1 MNHPI
6 RIHPDHPRYF
16 EFRGKPLVLICAT
29 EHYGSVLN
37 RRFVF
42 ERYLHEHAD
51 KNQTFT
57 RLFLLFRE
65 LQSPVNP
72 YSPCK
77 PESPD
82 FVAPWP
88 RTKSGKA
95 LDGEPQYDLSRWNE
109 EYFERLHRFFAM
121 ASDLGIVIEATIFS
135 NSYDDHIYALNPLH
149 PANNIQGVGASSY
162 VRYNTLLDES
172 LWNKQQEFVRKIVS
186 ELNRYDNFYFE
197 ICNEPG
203 TMAVQEVAAAQIDEW
218 QAAVGKLIREAEAEL
233 PNKHLVFGGQA
244 FTNPPFH
251 QETSESFIDPLFDSV
266 TIHPLPDTSFN
277 GRVYDMGAFMSKQ
290 LHLEEFKAFTLA
302 AAAVLKPC
310 VHDEDNIASCYR
322 DTVGWTIHRKRAW
335 TAVMCGAHYDVIDFS
350 IVVHAEA
357 GTEESRRELRS
368 WLKHLSN
375 FIHSMD
381 VPRTKPLGDWLLEKP
396 VGALECTLAVE
407 GEDYAVYL
415 ADPREVTDA
424 ESGSPISGA
433 IRFAVPAGEYFVTTF
448 SPVSGSASPALRIAG
463 GQETTLELV
472 PFRHDVVVRISRTS
486 PRYSA

>member
-42 ERYLHEHAD
+42 ERYLQEHAD
-51 KNQTFT
+51 KKQTLT

-65 LQSPVNP
+65 LQSHCNP

-88 RTKSGKA
+88 RTGPGKA

-109 EYFERLHRFFAM
+109 EYFERLHRFFSM
-121 ASDLGIVIEATIFS
+121 ASELGIVIEATIFS
-135 NSYDDHIYALNPLH
+135 NSYGDHIYALNPLH
-149 PANNIQGVGASSY
+149 PANNIQGVGVSSY
-162 VRYNTLLDES
+162 LRYNTMLDEA
-172 LWNKQQEFVRKIVS
+172 LWSKQQEFVRKIVG

-203 TMAVQEVAAAQIDEW
+203 TLAVQEVTAEQVDEW
-218 QAAVGKLIREAEAEL
+218 QREIGELIRASEADL
-233 PNKHLVFGGQA
+233 PNQHLVFGGQA
-244 FTNPPFH
+244 FTHPPFY
-251 QETSESFIDPLFDSV
+251 QETSNSFANPAFDAV
-266 TIHPLPDTSFN
+266 TIHPLPDTSFS

-290 LHLEEFKAFTLA
+290 LHLAEFKAFTLA
-302 AAAVLKPC
+302 AAAAPKPC

-322 DTVGWTIHRKRAW
+322 DSTGWTIHRKRAW

-357 GTEESRRELRS
+357 GTEASRRELRS

-381 VPRTKPLGDWLLEKP
+381 IPRTKPLGDWLLEKP
-396 VGALECTLAVE
+396 ANTLECTLAVE

-415 ADPREVTDA
+415 ADPREVIDA
-424 ESGSPISGA
+424 DLGSPISGA
-433 IRFAVPAGEYFVTTF
+433 IRFAVPPGEYLVTTF
-448 SPVSGSASPALRIAG
+448 SPVDGGTSPGIRISC
-463 GQETTLELV
+463 GQATRLELA
-472 PFRHDVVVRISRTS
+472 PFPHDMAVRIKRL
-486 PRYSA
+486 

>member
-42 ERYLHEHAD
+42 ERYLAD
-51 KNQTFT
+51 HGDKKQTFT

-65 LQSPVNP
+65 LQTARNP

-88 RTKSGKA
+88 RIGPDKA

-109 EYFERLHRFFAM
+109 EYFERLHRFFRM
-121 ASDLGIVIEATIFS
+121 ASELGIVIEATIFS
-135 NSYDDHIYALNPLH
+135 NSYGEDIYALNPLH
-149 PANNIQGVGASSY
+149 SSNNIQGVGASSY
-162 VRYNTLLDES
+162 LRYNTMLDEA
-172 LWNKQQEFVRKIVS
+172 LWSKQQELVRKIVE

-203 TMAVQEVAAAQIDEW
+203 TLAIEEVTAEQVDEW
-218 QAAVGKLIREAEAEL
+218 QMAIAKLIRDTEADL
-233 PNKHLVFGGQA
+233 PNQHLIFGGQA
-244 FTNPPFH
+244 FTHPPFH
-251 QETSESFIDPLFDSV
+251 QETSNSFANPAFDAV
-266 TIHPLPDTSFN
+266 TIHALPDTSFN
-277 GRVYDMGAFMSKQ
+277 GRPYDMGAFLSKQ

-302 AAAVLKPC
+302 TAALLKPC
-310 VHDEDNIASCYR
+310 VHDEDNIATCYR

-335 TAVMCGAHYDVIDFS
+335 TAVMCGAHYDMIDFS

-368 WLKHLSN
+368 WMKHLSS
-375 FIHSMD
+375 FIHAMD
-381 VPRTKPLGDWLLEKP
+381 VPRTRPLGDWLLEKP
-396 VGALECTLAVE
+396 AGTLECTLAAE
-407 GEDYAVYL
+407 GEDYAIYL

-424 ESGSPISGA
+424 DSGSPISGI
-433 IRFAVPAGEYFVTTF
+433 IRFMVPEGEYSVTTF
-448 SPVSGSASPALRIAG
+448 SPVSGGTSPALRISG
-463 GQETTLELV
+463 GQETALELM
-472 PFRHDVVVRISRTS
+472 PFQHDVLVRIKRLT
-486 PRYSA
+486 PEY